1 MVGSRI
7 AALGVVLTVSGCS
20 VGPDF
25 VAPDSGLPRARFA
38 SAVAATSSKETTPS
52 APVSQP
58 VDPTW
63 WRTFRDPVL
72 TGLERRVAAANLDL
86 RTATLRV
93 AESRFERGVTAAA
106 EFPSINGT
114 ARYQRELYSKNGIFS
129 LLSPLLAGGA
139 AGGGTT
145 AAPTIQPINEYTT
158 GFDASWELD
167 LWGRVRRQ
175 IEAADAQIEASED
188 QRRDTMV
195 SVLAE
200 VARDYI
206 QLRGAQA
213 LLDNA
218 GENLKIE
225 RDLLDLTRTRQEKGL
240 TTGLDV
246 ENAAAQVEAVRAQ
259 IPGFEQQEAQEI
271 NALSLLL
278 DLPPNGLRGELARA
292 RATPPTPA
300 RVPVGVPADLA
311 RRRPDIRQA
320 EDNLHAQTADVGV
333 AVASF
338 YPTIQLNGQL
348 VLDSLQFNKL
358 FQASSLQ
365 YMAGPTVTLPIFE
378 GGRLTST
385 LDLRKAQQQEAA
397 IAYHKTVLQA
407 WHEVVDALV
416 AYRTEQ
422 ERRARL
428 SSEVEHSQQALT
440 LARARYNDGVADFTT
455 VLDSARTV
463 LQAQQQFVQ
472 STVNVSLDLVQ
483 LYKALGGG
491 WEEAYPAGIAG
502 AEVAAIDPAR

>member
-63 WRTFRDPVL
+63 WRTFRDPIL

-348 VLDSLQFNKL
+348 VLELTPVQ
-358 FQASSLQ
+358 QAVPGEFAAI
-365 YMAGPTVTLPIFE
+365 Y
-378 GGRLTST
+378 GGADRHLA
-385 LDLRKAQQQEAA
+385 DLRGRPAHFDARSAQGAA
-397 IAYHKTVLQA
+397 AGSG
-407 WHEVVDALV
+407 D
-416 AYRTEQ
+416 
-422 ERRARL
+422 RL
-428 SSEVEHSQQALT
+428 SQDGAAG
-440 LARARYNDGVADFTT
+440 LARGRRCARR
-455 VLDSARTV
+455 LSHR
-463 LQAQQQFVQ
+463 
-472 STVNVSLDLVQ
+472 
-483 LYKALGGG
+483 
-491 WEEAYPAGIAG
+491 AG
-502 AEVAAIDPAR
+502 AARPSVE